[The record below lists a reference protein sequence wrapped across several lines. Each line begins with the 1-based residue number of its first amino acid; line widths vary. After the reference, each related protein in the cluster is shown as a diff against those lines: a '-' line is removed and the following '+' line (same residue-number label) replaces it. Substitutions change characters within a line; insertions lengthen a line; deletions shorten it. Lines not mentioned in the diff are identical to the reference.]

1 MNLAETFL
9 LFIQVGHL
17 LLLGLSLFFLARFYS
32 GGKSRRVYYRGSM
45 KYGLMSLVP
54 GILLFFI
61 LLHFGTMSEALL
73 YGLSIILSLLPII
86 LAALGKD

>member
-9 LFIQVGHL
+9 LFIQVGHF
-17 LLLGLSLFFLARFYS
+17 LLLGLSLFFLARYYG
-32 GGKSRRVYYRGSM
+32 GGKSRRVYYRGSL
-45 KYGLMSLVP
+45 KYGFISLVP

-61 LLHFGTMSEALL
+61 LLHFGTMFEALL
-73 YGLSIILSLLPII
+73 YGFSILVSLSPII